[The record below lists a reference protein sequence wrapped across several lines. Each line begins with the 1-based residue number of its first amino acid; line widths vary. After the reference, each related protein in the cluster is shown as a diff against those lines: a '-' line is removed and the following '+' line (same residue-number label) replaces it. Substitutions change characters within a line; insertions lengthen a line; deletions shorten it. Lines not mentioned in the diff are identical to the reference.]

1 MAAVSVSPE
10 ERRAAELLVEM
21 LGAERWTARDA
32 HGADAR
38 THDLDLEMRDGSV
51 IAVEV
56 TRDASGADWALD
68 TALTKHPI
76 EAPGLA
82 AVWRVWVTP
91 RCQAKELPKEL
102 PGLLAEMEKGER
114 HNWVSKPPK
123 RSDSDPCLDS
133 KLQELGVWHARRCEL
148 DEQGPRVL
156 LRPADL
162 PGSTGA
168 AAIPDAVQRH
178 VEGNRCKLLRARDSG
193 EASEA
198 HLFIWLQLDQPNS
211 AAGAGPG
218 ELNSVDLQ
226 GIDAAWVTVDCA
238 PPAPVYRF
246 KSGCWTRWPPW
257 RATPCQPRATAATAI
272 QTPADHTPGEAPRTG
287 GQETRQNRVS

>member
-10 ERRAAELLVEM
+10 EQRAAKLLVEM
-21 LGAERWTARDA
+21 LGAERWTPRDVD
-32 HGADAR
+32 GADAG
-38 THDLDLEMRDGSV
+38 THDLDLEMPDGSV

-56 TRDASGADWALD
+56 TRDASEADWALD
-68 TALTKHPI
+68 DALTKHPI
-76 EAPGLA
+76 TAPGME
-82 AVWRVWVTP
+82 AVWHVWVTL
-91 RCQAKELPKEL
+91 RCRAKELQKEL
-102 PGLLAEMEKGER
+102 PGLLEEMENGER
-114 HNWVSKPPK
+114 HNWVSKPSK
-123 RSDSDPCLDS
+123 RSDSDPCLDL
-133 KLQELGVWHARRCEL
+133 KLRKLGVWHARRCEL

-156 LRPADL
+156 LRRADL

-211 AAGAGPG
+211 AADAGPD

-246 KSGCWTRWPPW
+246 KSGCWTRRLP
-257 RATPCQPRATAATAI
+257 
-272 QTPADHTPGEAPRTG
+272 
-287 GQETRQNRVS
+287 